1 LKIGEGACPFNSLY
15 WNFYDAHQEKLKSN
29 PRIGMMLNVWKKM
42 DANQKSEI
50 IQQAAHYLD
59 KIETL

>member
-1 LKIGEGACPFNSLY
+1 LY

-42 DANQKSEI
+42 NANQKSEI

>member
-1 LKIGEGACPFNSLY
+1 LY

-42 DANQKSEI
+42 NPNQKTEI
-50 IQQAAHYLD
+50 LQQASDYLD
-59 KIETL
+59 NIETL